1 MHYPRKYSFQLL
13 NARSVRNKV
22 YFITQSIID
31 YNCSISAITE
41 TWLTLMILNYCLLI
55 GLHQVNITK
64 TQHMNIN
71 SNKMVKSIDGEVLKN
86 VDNFIYL
93 GSEIEST
100 DKEIKIR
107 IAKSWAVLDK
117 LSSIWKSPL
126 STTLN
131 RNFFRAVV
139 ESILLYGS
147 EAWTLT
153 KQHEKKLDGT
163 YTRMLRAILNISW
176 KEQLTKIRLY
186 GNIPPLTSIIRIRR
200 IRFVGHW
207 YRSE

>member
-1 MHYPRKYSFQLL
+1 
-13 NARSVRNKV
+13 
-22 YFITQSIID
+22 
-31 YNCSISAITE
+31 
-41 TWLTLMILNYCLLI
+41 
-55 GLHQVNITK
+55 
-64 TQHMNIN
+64 
-71 SNKMVKSIDGEVLKN
+71 MVKSIDGEVLKN

-107 IAKSWAVLDK
+107 IAKSWAAQDK

-126 STTLN
+126 CITLK

-139 ESILLYGS
+139 ESVLLYGS

-153 KQHEKKLDGT
+153 KKHEKKLDGT

-176 KEQLTKIRLY
+176 KEHPTKFRLY

-200 IRFVGHW
+200 TRFAGHC
-207 YRSE
+207 YRSEEEIVKDVLLWTPNHGTTKIGRPRKTYVKQLCDYTGLTTEEPKRAMKDRMTWKKIVESARETIPIR

>member
-1 MHYPRKYSFQLL
+1 M
-13 NARSVRNKV
+13 
-22 YFITQSIID
+22 
-31 YNCSISAITE
+31 
-41 TWLTLMILNYCLLI
+41 
-55 GLHQVNITK
+55 
-64 TQHMNIN
+64 
-71 SNKMVKSIDGEVLKN
+71 KN

-107 IAKSWAVLDK
+107 IAKYWAALDK

-126 STTLN
+126 CTTLK
-131 RNFFRAVV
+131 RNLFRAVV
-139 ESILLYGS
+139 ESVLLYGS

-153 KQHEKKLDGT
+153 KKHEKKLDGT

-176 KEQLTKIRLY
+176 KEHPTKIRLY

-200 IRFVGHW
+200 TRFAGHC
-207 YRSE
+207 YRSEE